1 MVTKKTPVKKTA
13 AKKAPAKKVAA
24 KSAKGGSQP
33 KADQP
38 LAGAKISGGKVAP
51 KVAAEVSDKPVA
63 AKTSGHAKPASGKYI
78 FATGR
83 RKTAVA
89 NVRLFTGNG
98 ANIVNKKDLAVYFS
112 TKHLQEA
119 VLRPLAISGLQG
131 EYYFVAHVSGGGRIS
146 QAEAVRHGVAQALAG
161 LSEDMHK
168 VLKKN
173 GFLTRD
179 DRKKERKKPGLRRA
193 RRAPQW
199 AKR

>member
-1 MVTKKTPVKKTA
+1 MVTKKTPAKKVAVKKVV
-13 AKKAPAKKVAA
+13 AKKVPAKKVAA
-24 KSAKGGSQP
+24 K
-33 KADQP
+33 
-38 LAGAKISGGKVAP
+38 VAT
-51 KVAAEVSDKPVA
+51 EVVEKPVV

-89 NVRLFTGNG
+89 NVRLFAGSG

-119 VLRPLAISGLQG
+119 ALRPLAISGLQG
-131 EYYFVAHVSGGGRIS
+131 DYYFVAHVSGGGRIS
-146 QAEAVRHGVAQALAG
+146 QVEAVRHGIAQALAS

>member
-1 MVTKKTPVKKTA
+1 MVTTKKTPAKKVV

-24 KSAKGGSQP
+24 KTQADV
-33 KADQP
+33 KAETVKP
-38 LAGAKISGGKVAP
+38 KIS
-51 KVAAEVSDKPVA
+51 
-63 AKTSGHAKPASGKYI
+63 KTDGHAKPAAGKYI

-89 NVRLFTGNG
+89 NVRLFAGTGD
-98 ANIVNKKDLAVYFS
+98 IIINKKAFTTYFPN
-112 TKHLQEA
+112 KPQQDA
-119 VLRPLAISGLQG
+119 VLRPFAVTGLVK
-131 EYYFVAHVSGGGRIS
+131 EYYFVANVKGGGKMS
-146 QAEAVRHGVAQALAG
+146 QVGAVRHGVAQALAK
-161 LSEDMHK
+161 LNSDLHN

-179 DRKKERKKPGLRRA
+179 DREKERKKPGLRRA